1 MKKNNNT
8 EQKEKRTG
16 KKAAALLRGIVEVA
30 VPGGMTAGSVI
41 FYGLETAEQI
51 RTGIL
56 AGLLLL
62 LVQFAKARSLIVKD
76 YLYDNDEHPNR
87 FTFVYLIMFGLSCL
101 FPLFTQMGWPFLSIA
116 VALTLFSNAIIG
128 MVSFS
133 TLLTVSCVLAGASSH
148 VFVMY
153 FLCGICAVILFSV
166 LDESFRVE
174 IPILLSCMV
183 YVTSMCANTIITQNR
198 NLSFEMFV
206 IPVIGLFLNVVLML
220 MLLWYINT
228 RVVRRE
234 INRYVEI
241 NDPEYALMTRIK
253 EHGMIYYY
261 HAIHTAYLCNKIASR
276 AQMDADIVRA
286 AGFYHEAGVLLGE
299 NTKENLMA
307 VVRGEYHF
315 PPEVCEILVEYKKG
329 GKLKHKETA
338 VLFMSALV
346 VDTLMGL
353 FAEDK
358 NAKVNYKE
366 LIEGLFHKQTV
377 KGRFSQC
384 DISMDEMTLMKKILM
399 EENLYYDFLR

>member
-1 MKKNNNT
+1 MKKKNNT

-16 KKAAALLRGIVEVA
+16 IKAGVLLRGAAEV
-30 VPGGMTAGSVI
+30 VIPGGMTAASVLL
-41 FYGLETAEQI
+41 YGLETAEQI
-51 RTGIL
+51 RTGVL

-62 LVQFAKARSLIVKD
+62 LVQFAKARSRIVKD

-87 FTFVYLIMFGLSCL
+87 FTFVFVFLFGLSCL
-101 FPLFTQMGWPFLSIA
+101 FPLFTQMGWPYLSIA
-116 VALTLFSNAIIG
+116 VALTLFSNAMIG

-133 TLLTVSCVLAGASSH
+133 TLLTISCVLAGASAH
-148 VFVMY
+148 IFVMY
-153 FLCGICAVILFSV
+153 FVCGICAVVLFSI

-183 YVTSMCANTIITQNR
+183 YVTSMCANTIIIRNS
-198 NLSFEMFV
+198 NLSFEMLV
-206 IPVIGLFLNVVLML
+206 IPIIGLFLNIVLML

-241 NDPEYALMTRIK
+241 NDPEYVLMTRIK
-253 EHGMIYYY
+253 EKGMPYYY

-276 AQMDADIVRA
+276 AHMDVDVVRA

-307 VVRGEYHF
+307 VVRVEYKF
-315 PPEVCEILVEYKKG
+315 PPEVCEILVEYKKNG
-329 GKLKHKETA
+329 RFKHKETA

-346 VDTLMGL
+346 VDTLMEL
-353 FAEDK
+353 FAKDK
-358 NAKVNYKE
+358 DAKVNYKE
-366 LIEGLFHKQTV
+366 LIEGLFHKQTA
-377 KGRFSQC
+377 KGRFLEC
-384 DISMDEMTLMKKILM
+384 DISMEEMTLMKKILM